1 MQQQH
6 QPQHFHCFD
15 TALGC
20 CAIAWSERG
29 VIGSQLP
36 EESPAF
42 TRERMHARFPTARE
56 SATPPPH
63 VLRAVDGVRRLLAG
77 KSSDNAELLAVEL
90 DDAGLPEFNRQV
102 LALTRRIPVGQT
114 LTYGEIATRLGQP
127 GAARAVGQAEGSNPF
142 APIVPCHRVLGS
154 GGAGT
159 GFSAHGGVQ
168 TKLRLLV
175 IEARAAGQQVGE
187 QGSLFG

>member
-1 MQQQH
+1 LSMHQ
-6 QPQHFHCFD
+6 QPQFHCFD

-36 EESPAF
+36 EESPAL
-42 TRERMHARFPTARE
+42 TRDRTRARFPTARE
-56 SATPPPH
+56 SPAPPPH
-63 VLRAVDGVRRLLAG
+63 ILRAIDGVRRLLAG
-77 KSSDNAELLAVEL
+77 ESSDSAELLAVEL
-90 DDAGLPEFNRQV
+90 DDSGLPEFNRQV
-102 LALTRRIPVGQT
+102 LALTRRIPVGHT
-114 LTYGEIATRLGQP
+114 LSYGEIATRLGQP

-142 APIVPCHRVLGS
+142 APIVPCHRVMGT
-154 GGAGT
+154 GGVGT
-159 GFSAHGGVQ
+159 GFSAHGGIQ

-175 IEARAAGQQVGE
+175 IEARAVGQQVGE